1 MPKSAGAARHQVF
14 DRLENAVGK
23 YGGKPYVNEAGDT
36 VDGWVVFDSRRQ
48 ARQAASEIAG
58 DLGSDPRALR
68 LSGDKADK
76 WWYRDSNRVVG
87 RERLDSS
94 GNSVAGWRDDYHGH
108 VFPDGAVSPPHVNV
122 WVDDI
127 EFHLFYKQF

>member
-1 MPKSAGAARHQVF
+1 MLQMTYFVPEITLTGCLNQQVP
-14 DRLENAVGK
+14 VGK

-94 GNSVAGWRDDYHGH
+94 G
-108 VFPDGAVSPPHVNV
+108 
-122 WVDDI
+122 
-127 EFHLFYKQF
+127 KT